1 MKSFFKTT
9 FSRLF
14 SGIRLLLGAL
24 AFLPIVFYVI
34 WVNYT
39 VDCSGTFQG
48 DQYLREVANML
59 LSGQDVV
66 GYEQLN
72 ERQRDVME
80 LIVNQMETAPDTIV
94 LGSSRI
100 MQMNTEIAQTESLFN
115 CALTGADLSL
125 IHIFFEKV

>member
-100 MQMNTEIAQTESLFN
+100 MQMNTEIAQTEIMLN
-115 CALTGADLSL
+115 
-125 IHIFFEKV
+125 